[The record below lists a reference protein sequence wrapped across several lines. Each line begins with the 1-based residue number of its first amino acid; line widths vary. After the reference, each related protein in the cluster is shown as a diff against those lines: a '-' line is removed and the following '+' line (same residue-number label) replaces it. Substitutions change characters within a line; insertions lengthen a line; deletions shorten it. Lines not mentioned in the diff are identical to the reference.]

1 METRNRKGL
10 DFSEPYRLQEGFPGG
25 TSGKEPTCQCRRL
38 KRYRFDFWVGKIP
51 WRRSWQPSPVFLPR
65 ESPWTKEP
73 GGLQSMG
80 LKSRTRMKWLG
91 MHTGTRAIR
100 TLAFFWAFYLSEAI
114 EGLELIMR
122 CDLGFNSRFW
132 LLYWEFTVCGC
143 GRMQSH

>member
-1 METRNRKGL
+1 MNRKGL

-65 ESPWTKEP
+65 ESPWTEEP

-80 LKSRTRMKWLG
+80 LKSRTRMK
-91 MHTGTRAIR
+91 
-100 TLAFFWAFYLSEAI
+100 
-114 EGLELIMR
+114 
-122 CDLGFNSRFW
+122 
-132 LLYWEFTVCGC
+132 
-143 GRMQSH
+143 